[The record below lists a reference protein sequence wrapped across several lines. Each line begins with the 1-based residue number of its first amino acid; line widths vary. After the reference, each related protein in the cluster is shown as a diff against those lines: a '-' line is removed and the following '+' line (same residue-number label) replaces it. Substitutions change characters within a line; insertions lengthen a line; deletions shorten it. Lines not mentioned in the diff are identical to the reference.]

1 MTSSSNPLEF
11 IHMLTETKHQ
21 FSDDTLVYFAYG
33 SNMSVCRLKG
43 RVSSA
48 KPVGIGWL
56 PKHKLMFRKRSQDGS
71 GKCDIAPSDACRVF
85 GVLFEIHSC
94 QEKALDQYEGLCH
107 GYLKKGCSVQVDEGR
122 CMPAFVYYAAATHVD
137 DKLKPYTWYL
147 KHVIIGANEAS
158 LPRTY
163 VDQVSSTESITDGDQ
178 AREKREQDL
187 YQRGES
193 SPWRQPEHLL
203 EHPNL
208 VNCERPQPGDERP
221 GKGNLAS

>member
-1 MTSSSNPLEF
+1 MTSSSKPLEF

-122 CMPAFVYYAAATHVD
+122 CMLAFVYYAAATHVD

-158 LPRTY
+158 LPQTY
-163 VDQVSSTESITDGDQ
+163 VDQVSSTESITDGNQ
-178 AREKREQDL
+178 ARRNASRISTSGVSRRLGGSQNICWSIPTWLTANVHSPETRGQERET
-187 YQRGES
+187 
-193 SPWRQPEHLL
+193 
-203 EHPNL
+203 
-208 VNCERPQPGDERP
+208 
-221 GKGNLAS
+221 